1 MGAAGA
7 APGPAVI
14 PGAAGERHARL
25 VEQFERGRR
34 ERAVVVPTAPAAV
47 IAQLRAL
54 GEPATL
60 FGEAPVDRRGR
71 LRGLLASLDAAGGGA
86 VGVLP
91 GAGEAEA
98 EAEAA
103 AAAAAP
109 AVELFY
115 TEGGEKLQEWR
126 TRLVEFSLA
135 RAGHR
140 LGAERARWEG
150 PAAAEEAERFRTGQ
164 AAAVEAAGRVALV
177 SSELSGE
184 RPASS
189 CAFADDGS
197 FLATC
202 TWAGALQV
210 WRVNGGGA
218 GGGGGGTG
226 LEKPQVAQAHEERC
240 TGVAVRPGASLEG
253 ILPGSEPETAGLV
266 TASADCSARVWSLGG
281 QLLHTLEGH
290 TDRLA
295 RTEFHPHGGLVAT
308 CSFDQTWCLWDL
320 EAGVRVLEQE
330 GHSRAVYAVAFQGDG
345 ALAASGGLD
354 GLGRVWDLRTGRCV
368 CLLPGHQSPLLALD
382 FAPNG
387 HLLASGG
394 GDHACRLWDL
404 RKQEGGRCSSLYTL
418 LGHSSLVSQVRFE
431 PGSGAFLLTAGY
443 DGAVA
448 LWDATRGSQAA
459 RLAGHEGK
467 VMSAALLPG
476 AALVAS
482 VGYDRTVKLWAPT
495 PQVSPA

>member
-126 TRLVEFSLA
+126 TRLAEFSLA

-218 GGGGGGTG
+218 GGRGGGARAG
-226 LEKPQVAQAHEERC
+226 
-240 TGVAVRPGASLEG
+240 
-253 ILPGSEPETAGLV
+253 ETAGGPGSRGALHGGGRSSGCEPGGN
-266 TASADCSARVWSLGG
+266 TARVRTRDRGARHRLGG
-281 QLLHTLEGH
+281 LLRACLEP
-290 TDRLA
+290 R
-295 RTEFHPHGGLVAT
+295 
-308 CSFDQTWCLWDL
+308 W
-320 EAGVRVLEQE
+320 
-330 GHSRAVYAVAFQGDG
+330 AVAPYPGG
-345 ALAASGGLD
+345 AHGP
-354 GLGRVWDLRTGRCV
+354 T
-368 CLLPGHQSPLLALD
+368 SPD
-382 FAPNG
+382 
-387 HLLASGG
+387 
-394 GDHACRLWDL
+394 
-404 RKQEGGRCSSLYTL
+404 
-418 LGHSSLVSQVRFE
+418 
-431 PGSGAFLLTAGY
+431 
-443 DGAVA
+443 
-448 LWDATRGSQAA
+448 
-459 RLAGHEGK
+459 
-467 VMSAALLPG
+467 
-476 AALVAS
+476 
-482 VGYDRTVKLWAPT
+482 
-495 PQVSPA
+495 